1 MKTFQMNCGMLLLLS
16 MALRIFTYPFTG
28 PPFVIMSP
36 QGVGG
41 LIGSALALVLIPALL
56 TLGVGFVAAKVRS
69 KPLNPSKV
77 LLWLLWYI
85 FLMMGT
91 LGELIDRAP

>member
-1 MKTFQMNCGMLLLLS
+1 MNSFQMHCGILLLLS

-28 PPFVIMSP
+28 GPAIIASP

-69 KPLNPSKV
+69 KPLNSSKV
-77 LLWLLWYI
+77 LLWLVWYL
-85 FLMMGT
+85 FFMMST
-91 LGELIDRAP
+91 LQQFSE